1 MDSEHDD
8 VDLRD
13 KLILSLSNT
22 NRSYLTTAS
31 IDRMIHRPLDN
42 FLISSTTSQSRK
54 RIFTKFYDYKL

>member
-22 NRSYLTTAS
+22 NRSQLTTAS
-31 IDRMIHRPLDN
+31 IDQMIHRPLDN
-42 FLISSTTSQSRK
+42 FFNKFNNISIEK
-54 RIFTKFYDYKL
+54 KNFH